1 VQPETPQINPYG
13 APRAPVSDYVAG
25 NHAVLERAR
34 SVPADHGVAWYREG
48 WRIFKMSPAVWIG
61 IWAAF
66 FAIVVFISFLPIIGG
81 LIVGVVTPLFAGGA
95 LTAARNAD
103 RDGGARFA
111 DFFSAFS
118 GPVGTLLLIGVL
130 QLLLSFVVGI
140 LVALVDSVYLGNAF
154 TDSPSFDRLMSA
166 DVILP
171 LAVMAVVTGL
181 IFLPITNAVWLASG
195 LCAMEGTSAL
205 DALRRTFNATLR
217 NLLPLLVFGL
227 VTLALG
233 VIALIPLGLGLLVLG
248 PLILCAIYAQYKD
261 LFDATETASATSSNP

>member
-1 VQPETPQINPYG
+1 MHSETPQINPYG
-13 APRAPVSDYVAG
+13 APQAPVGDYVPG

-34 SVPADHGVAWYREG
+34 SVSADHGVAWYREA
-48 WRIFKMSPAVWIG
+48 WRIFKMSPGVWIG

-66 FAIVVFISFLPIIGG
+66 FAIVVLISFLPIIGG

-103 RDGGARFA
+103 REGGARFA
-111 DFFSAFS
+111 ELFGAFS

-130 QLLLSFVVGI
+130 QLVLSFIVGI
-140 LVALVDSVYLGNAF
+140 VVALIGVVYLGSIFAG
-154 TDSPSFDRLMSA
+154 SPSFDRLMSP
-166 DVILP
+166 DVIVP

-195 LCAMEGTSAL
+195 LCALEGTTAL
-205 DALRRTFNATLR
+205 DALRRAFNATFR

-227 VTLALG
+227 VTLALA
-233 VIALIPLGLGLLVLG
+233 VVALIPLGLGVLVLG

-261 LFDATETASATSSNP
+261 LFDATGDASPTASIP